1 MEIFTDFV
9 LKFETSFKHYNTTG
23 NAVAWLSIKRMT
35 KLKGRDGAYR
45 YESSLTHYT
54 SDFWNYI
61 AQAQVTDN
69 NVIIDYYSTGIPPK
83 LMHCIMSMD
92 IISSTINEWY
102 KKAAHFQTQK
112 DCANEIAKQNSKSSH
127 TYTSFSQS
135 STTKTQDPDVMD
147 IDIIKVA
154 KLTPDKQK

>member
-1 MEIFTDFV
+1 
-9 LKFETSFKHYNTTG
+9 
-23 NAVAWLSIKRMT
+23 
-35 KLKGRDGAYR
+35 
-45 YESSLTHYT
+45 
-54 SDFWNYI
+54 
-61 AQAQVTDN
+61 
-69 NVIIDYYSTGIPPK
+69 
-83 LMHCIMSMD
+83 MD

-154 KLTPDKQK
+154 KLTPDKQKWCIEKGLCFHCQKSGHLSSTCPIFSSSKPRKVQIIKEAKEELSRLQEIDEEEKEEMIRRISFTPLDF